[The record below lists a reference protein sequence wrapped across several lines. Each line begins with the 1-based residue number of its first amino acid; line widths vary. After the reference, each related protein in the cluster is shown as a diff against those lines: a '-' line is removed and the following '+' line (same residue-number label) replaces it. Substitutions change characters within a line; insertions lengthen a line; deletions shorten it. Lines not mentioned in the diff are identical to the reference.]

1 VLVYVDHNLGTV
13 VKDAFVVSESLEGL
27 VRTLSSRMTDPDQ
40 SMTRVDPAMA
50 RAVIESANGV
60 DPHRVYGMTELGA
73 PDLLTSSRRRQIIT
87 LRDRWLVS

>member
-1 VLVYVDHNLGTV
+1 
-13 VKDAFVVSESLEGL
+13 
-27 VRTLSSRMTDPDQ
+27 MTDPDQ
-40 SMTRVDPAMA
+40 SINPVDPAMGPA
-50 RAVIESANGV
+50 LNESANGV